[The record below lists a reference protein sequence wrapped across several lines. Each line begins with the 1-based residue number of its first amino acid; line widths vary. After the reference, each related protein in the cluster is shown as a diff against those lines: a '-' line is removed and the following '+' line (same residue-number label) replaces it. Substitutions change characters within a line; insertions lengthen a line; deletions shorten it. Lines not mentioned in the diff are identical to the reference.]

1 MQEKAKVKQE
11 AERHREQGKALQR
24 AIEDKA
30 AAKIRLEAQKE
41 EEKRLLLSYEEELD
55 ARRVMLQYFGLL
67 PEDLFDGQKI
77 NAAITRKLSDT
88 DLSRQLQEQKLV
100 QEEQEYQRMAKGQ
113 VLKLP
118 EEFAA
123 MLSEA
128 GIRYVYGMEWL

>member
-77 NAAITRKLSDT
+77 
-88 DLSRQLQEQKLV
+88 
-100 QEEQEYQRMAKGQ
+100 
-113 VLKLP
+113 P
-118 EEFAA
+118 
-123 MLSEA
+123 
-128 GIRYVYGMEWL
+128 IRICLGSCRSKS